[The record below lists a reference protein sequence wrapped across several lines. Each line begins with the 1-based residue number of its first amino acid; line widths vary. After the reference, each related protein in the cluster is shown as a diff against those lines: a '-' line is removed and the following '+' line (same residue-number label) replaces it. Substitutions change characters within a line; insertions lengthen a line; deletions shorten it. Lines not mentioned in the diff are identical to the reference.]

1 MIRNNSR
8 TILVSITILKLDS
21 ILMLISRMD
30 NSRINLNC
38 KTVSLINLTEWFD
51 CELFI
56 LNKIITLKIQFILK

>member
-56 LNKIITLKIQFILK
+56 LNKINTLKIQFILK